1 MATAREGGAGSGS
14 ASLDGALDG
23 ESHGD
28 RDVPASAQLCDGVP
42 LVTVSRA
49 ELRLWPGNHEAP
61 SIPASTT
68 SLDAAPAR

>member
-14 ASLDGALDG
+14 ASLDG
-23 ESHGD
+23 ESHRD